1 MANDDGLG
9 VQPPT
14 VAVDGKELSTELLD
28 DLLDLRVSLSIH
40 AAAMAQVR
48 FDDATFTHL
57 DADAFAIGGAL
68 TVTLPTAKNEAVK
81 AFSGEIVSVGVEQG
95 PGGRHELVV
104 TAFDKAHRLSG
115 QTNQKAYLNQSHGD
129 VVKAVASRNG
139 LTAKVTAP
147 AGQVPYQLQTGT
159 DYAYL
164 WELAAATG
172 CEWFVEDK
180 TLHFRTRAADA
191 GATLTWG
198 EDLLRFQARYSA
210 VDAAVSELTVRGW
223 DPAQQ
228 KAVTGQAKNLASP
241 AGQQLGSDAPLA
253 KAAHGKAKSS
263 FGKKIVVGSAAV
275 QTAAEAECLAG
286 SLAADLLGDAVT
298 ARGETVGNPK
308 VKPGT
313 MVKIA
318 SMGTKLSGSYY
329 VTEVDHVFGVGRPLR
344 TRFSVAG
351 HRPSGLSSLGGGA
364 AGSGTPLGSP
374 NAWGQTG
381 VVVGIVSN
389 TKDPESLGR
398 VKVKFPTLGDAVES
412 TWARVVLPGA
422 GPTRGFDF
430 RPEVNDEVVVAFD
443 RGDLR
448 QAVVLGGL
456 WSAKQKPALTDAVA
470 SDGSVQKRSIKTR
483 AGHVIELSDGKK
495 GTAKGSAERY
505 VKIAL
510 ADGKTKIHVGEDKI
524 DIEAAD
530 GKPVTVKSGKAQIQ
544 LTSSGDVSLKG
555 NNVTIEG
562 TAKVTL
568 KAPQIEVKGS
578 GGVKVDGG
586 AQLEAKGAMVKI
598 EGASMTQI
606 KGAMVKLN

>member
-1 MANDDGLG
+1 MADDGLG

-14 VAVDGKELSTELLD
+14 VSVGGKELSTELFD
-28 DLLDLRVSLSIH
+28 DLLDLRVSVSIH

-57 DADAFAIGGAL
+57 DADEFVVGATL
-68 TVTLPTAKNEAVK
+68 AVSLPTAKNEAVK
-81 AFSGEIVSVGVEQG
+81 AFSGEIVAVGVDQG

-115 QTNQKAYLNQSHGD
+115 QSNQKAYLNQSHGD
-129 VVKAVASRNG
+129 VVKAIASRNG

-147 AGQVPYQLQTGT
+147 GGSVPYQLQTGT

-172 CEWFVEDK
+172 CEWFVDAT
-180 TLHFRTRAADA
+180 TLQFRTRAADA

-210 VDAAVSELTVRGW
+210 ADAAVSELTVRGW

-228 KAVTGQAKNLASP
+228 KAVTGSAKNLASP

-253 KAAHGKAKSS
+253 KAAHGEAKSA
-263 FGKKIVVGSAAV
+263 FGKKLVVGSTAV

-298 ARGETVGNPK
+298 ARGEAIGNPK

-313 MVKIA
+313 MVKVA
-318 SMGTKLSGSYY
+318 NMGTKLSGSYY
-329 VTEVDHVFGVGRPLR
+329 VTEVEHVFGVGRPLV

-351 HRPSGLSSLGGGA
+351 HRPSGLSSLGGTSGGGA
-364 AGSGTPLGSP
+364 AGTSP
-374 NAWGQTG
+374 TGWGQTG
-381 VVVGIVSN
+381 IVVGIVSN

-412 TWARVVLPGA
+412 TWARVVLPG
-422 GPTRGFDF
+422 GGTTRGFDF

-470 SDGSVQKRSIKTR
+470 SDGSVQKRAIKTR
-483 AGHVIELSDGKK
+483 VGHVIELSDGKK
-495 GTAKGSAERY
+495 GTAKGSGERY

-510 ADGKTKIHVGEDKI
+510 ADGKTKVHVAEDKI
-524 DIEAAD
+524 EIIAAD
-530 GKPVTVKSGKAQIQ
+530 GMPISVRSGKAQIQ

-568 KAPQIEVKGS
+568 KAPQVEVKGS
-578 GGVKVDGG
+578 GGVKIDGG

-598 EGASMTQI
+598 EGSGMTQI
-606 KGAMVKLN
+606 KGGMVKLN